1 MHHMH
6 PRSRATG
13 TLFTATLAVCFLV
26 VGLPHVLPCPVD
38 RRKFA
43 DSGETLDGKPRRR
56 RKRSG
61 AATPNATAGIEQPQS
76 TAAMEEDGDLRRQ
89 RECPVPKP
97 GGLVGQIMGFAQ
109 KEREKPVEVV
119 VKSLRS
125 RSGKEGTP

>member
-1 MHHMH
+1 
-6 PRSRATG
+6 
-13 TLFTATLAVCFLV
+13 
-26 VGLPHVLPCPVD
+26 LPHVLPCPVD